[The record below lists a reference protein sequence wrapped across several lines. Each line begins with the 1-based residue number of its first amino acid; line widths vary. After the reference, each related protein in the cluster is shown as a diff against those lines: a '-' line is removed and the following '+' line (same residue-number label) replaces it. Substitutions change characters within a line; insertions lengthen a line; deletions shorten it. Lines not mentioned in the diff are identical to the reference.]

1 MLLLTEGVALLG
13 LKPWCSPTI
22 SPRHRQ
28 ICFIIKYFLCASV
41 YSLKWQTMTISM
53 ADQRRQNIIQAVRD
67 YGKRLFYF
75 IRGRVNT
82 DEDAEDI
89 LQDVWYQFSNVL
101 ENEPI
106 EQTSAWLFRVARNR
120 IIDKYRKHQPSSLEE
135 EIFGD
140 DEDPNFNFRE
150 LLLAQNSTPET
161 EHLRNLFWEQLFS
174 ALDELPQE
182 QRQVFVWN
190 ELEDVP
196 FNEIAKRTGEKINT
210 LISRK
215 RYAVL
220 HLRKRLEQLYKEIIE
235 Q

>member
-1 MLLLTEGVALLG
+1 M
-13 LKPWCSPTI
+13 
-22 SPRHRQ
+22 
-28 ICFIIKYFLCASV
+28 
-41 YSLKWQTMTISM
+41 QTMTISM

-101 ENEPI
+101 EAEPI

-120 IIDKYRKHQPSSLEE
+120 IIDKYRRHQTASLDEMFEDDEESNFNVREILLEE
-135 EIFGD
+135 
-140 DEDPNFNFRE
+140 NT
-150 LLLAQNSTPET
+150 TPET
-161 EHLRNLFWEQLFS
+161 EYLKDLFWRELFT
-174 ALDELPQE
+174 ALDELPEE
-182 QRQVFVWN
+182 QKQVFTWN
-190 ELEDVP
+190 ELEELS
-196 FNEIAKRTGEKINT
+196 FNEIAERTGEKVNT

>member
-1 MLLLTEGVALLG
+1 
-13 LKPWCSPTI
+13 
-22 SPRHRQ
+22 
-28 ICFIIKYFLCASV
+28 
-41 YSLKWQTMTISM
+41 MTISM

-89 LQDVWYQFSNVL
+89 LQDVWYQFTNVL

-120 IIDKYRKHQPSSLEE
+120 IIDKYRKHQTASLEE
-135 EIFGD
+135 EMFSN
-140 DEDPNFNFRE
+140 DEEGGFIVRE
-150 LLLAQNSTPET
+150 ILLAADSTPET
-161 EHLRNLFWEQLFS
+161 EYLRNLFWEQLFA
-174 ALDELPQE
+174 ALNELPE
-182 QRQVFVWN
+182 DQRQVFIWN
-190 ELEDVP
+190 ELEDVS
-196 FNEIAKRTGEKINT
+196 FNEIAKRTGEKVNT

>member
-1 MLLLTEGVALLG
+1 M
-13 LKPWCSPTI
+13 
-22 SPRHRQ
+22 
-28 ICFIIKYFLCASV
+28 
-41 YSLKWQTMTISM
+41 MTISM
-53 ADQRRQNIIQAVRD
+53 AEHRRQNIIQAVRD

-120 IIDKYRKHQPSSLEE
+120 IIDKYRKRQTTSLEDE
-135 EIFGD
+135 VFGD
-140 DEDPNFNFRE
+140 GDEGNGFRE
-150 LLLAQNSTPET
+150 ILLADSATPET
-161 EHLRNLFWEQLFS
+161 EHLRNLFWEQLFA
-174 ALDELPQE
+174 ALNELPEE

-196 FNEIAKRTGEKINT
+196 FAEIAKRTGEKINT

-220 HLRKRLEQLYKEIIE
+220 HLRKRLEQLRREIIE

>member
-1 MLLLTEGVALLG
+1 MA
-13 LKPWCSPTI
+13 
-22 SPRHRQ
+22 
-28 ICFIIKYFLCASV
+28 
-41 YSLKWQTMTISM
+41 ISM
-53 ADQRRQNIIQAVRD
+53 ADQKRQNIIQAVSD

-89 LQDVWYQFSNVL
+89 LQDVWYQFSRVL
-101 ENEPI
+101 EQEPI

-120 IIDKYRKHQPSSLEE
+120 IIDKYRKHQEVSLED
-135 EIFGD
+135 EIFADGENEAPD
-140 DEDPNFNFRE
+140 FRE
-150 LLLAQNSTPET
+150 ILFAENSTPES
-161 EHLRNLFWEQLFS
+161 EHLRNLFWQELMS
-174 ALDELPQE
+174 ALEELPEE

-190 ELEDVP
+190 ELEDIP
-196 FNEIAKRTGEKINT
+196 FNKISERTGEKVNT

-220 HLRKRLEQLYKEIIE
+220 HLRKRLQQLYKEIIE

>member
-28 ICFIIKYFLCASV
+28 FPFIIKYFLCASV
-41 YSLKWQTMTISM
+41 YSFKWQTMTISM

-235 Q
+235 P